1 MSVDVG
7 KQKQQKGGIK
17 MIKDLHHDS
26 DGSWIWR
33 NSNGE
38 SRGVYYTTRNG
49 EGIFFQDD
57 LTGSTRQITGLCQFQ
72 ACDTASGMRRKLN
85 KMFDEW
91 SFDRTF

>member
-7 KQKQQKGGIK
+7 RSPTIKEEGK
-17 MIKDLHHDS
+17 MIKNLHHDQG
-26 DGSWIWR
+26 GSWTWR

-38 SRGVYYTTRNG
+38 SRGVYYTTRDG